1 MNKLTGGCQC
11 GEIKYVYSGDPMGI
25 YICHCKECQK
35 QSGSAFGISVEV
47 RHDKF
52 KIVHGAPK
60 YWERKANSGKI
71 VKCAFCSNCGS
82 RPWHESDAEIHSLSI
97 KGGSLDQPIDV
108 SNAVHVWV
116 SRKLPGI
123 IIPDNAKQFLGEPD
137 EN

>member
-47 RHDKF
+47 RRDNF

-60 YWERKANSGKI
+60 YWERKADSGKI
-71 VKCAFCSNCGS
+71 VKCTFCSNCGS
-82 RPWHESDAEIHSLSI
+82 RPWHESDAELDSLSI
-97 KGGSLDQPIDV
+97 KGGSLDQLLDV
-108 SNAVHVWV
+108 SKAIHVWV
-116 SRKLPGI
+116 SCKLPGV
-123 IIPDNAKQFLGEPD
+123 IIPENAKQFLEEPD